1 MPKAMS
7 SLLREPEIERLM
19 ADALL
24 ERLTAAGAPQ
34 PKQSA
39 AKKGLRGRNVNAVK
53 AKRFKAI
60 VRKAVR
66 DVFEGVSNSQRLDP
80 AAVRLLEPLS
90 AVVARKRAELSE
102 RNMELLVGAMLPA
115 NDPMSAVRSK
125 IEADNARARVRFA
138 EEVPC
143 FTSGELAELAG
154 HSARNRSAT
163 GSRWKA
169 EKKAFSVQLS
179 GRELFP
185 AFQFRDG
192 KPDPAIAQV
201 LAALRPGM
209 SQWQVAF
216 WFVSSNPW
224 LDGGIPSENFDKAA
238 LLVEAAHRLGEEAAG

>member
-1 MPKAMS
+1 MPNALS
-7 SLLREPEIERLM
+7 SIFKEAEIERLM
-19 ADALL
+19 ADTLT
-24 ERLTAAGAPQ
+24 ERLAAADAPESEKAAG
-34 PKQSA
+34 
-39 AKKGLRGRNVNAVK
+39 KKGSRNLK
-53 AKRFKAI
+53 AARSKRFKAI

-66 DVFEGVSNSQRLDP
+66 DVFGGVAPSERLDP
-80 AAVRLLEPLS
+80 AFVRLLEPLN

-102 RNMELLVGAMLPA
+102 RNMELLVEAMLPA

-143 FTSGELAELAG
+143 FTSAELAELAG

-169 EKKAFSVQLS
+169 EKKAFSVQLG

-192 KPDPAIAQV
+192 KPDPAVAQV
-201 LAALRPGM
+201 LDALPPGM

-224 LDGGIPSENFDKAA
+224 LDGGVPSDNLDKVASI
-238 LLVEAAHRLGEEAAG
+238 VEAARKLGEEAAG

>member
-1 MPKAMS
+1 MPNALS
-7 SLLREPEIERLM
+7 SILKEAEIERLM
-19 ADALL
+19 ADTLM
-24 ERLTAAGAPQ
+24 ERLIAAGEPG
-34 PKQSA
+34 PENSA
-39 AKKGLRGRNVNAVK
+39 GRKGLRSRGPEAAR

-66 DVFEGVSNSQRLDP
+66 DVFEGVPSERLDP

-90 AVVARKRAELSE
+90 AVVASKRAELSE
-102 RNMELLVGAMLPA
+102 RNVELLVEAMLPA

-125 IEADNARARVRFA
+125 IEADNARARVRFV
-138 EEVPC
+138 EVIPC
-143 FTSGELAELAG
+143 FTSAELAEMAG
-154 HSARNRSAT
+154 HSARNKSAT

-169 EKKAFSVQLS
+169 EKKAFSVQLG

-192 KPDPAIAQV
+192 KPDPAVAQV
-201 LAALRPGM
+201 LAALPPGM

-224 LDGGIPSENFDKAA
+224 LDGGVPSENLDKVASV
-238 LLVEAAHRLGEEAAG
+238 VEAARKLGEEAAG